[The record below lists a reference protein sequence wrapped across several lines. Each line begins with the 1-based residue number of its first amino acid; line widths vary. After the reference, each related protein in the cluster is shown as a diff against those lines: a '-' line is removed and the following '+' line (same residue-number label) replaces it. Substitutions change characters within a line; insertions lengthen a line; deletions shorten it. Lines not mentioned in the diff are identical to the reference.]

1 MNLNGLKL
9 IDYIL
14 IMVIQAKGNILKY
27 SMIPI
32 LSFVTLISCRRI
44 YFFYSNFY
52 FKIYLY
58 TNFNPINLLQFICIY
73 TTI

>member
-14 IMVIQAKGNILKY
+14 IMVIKAKENILKY

-32 LSFVTLISCRRI
+32 LSFVTLISCKRI
-44 YFFYSNFY
+44 YFFY
-52 FKIYLY
+52 
-58 TNFNPINLLQFICIY
+58 
-73 TTI
+73 